1 MVSMAENLSQLDRQ
15 RLDAALAL
23 WQQWCPRPASKPQ
36 LISRLGGESNVSFLV
51 TDGTQQWALRL
62 NAEGPSLG
70 VNRQSERAAHS
81 AAAQAGLAPSVV
93 YCSAEVLV
101 TPFIAGEKPSLTKL
115 SAIGGLLRQVHELPI
130 ELPALKP
137 LDYLQQNLLAARP
150 YQGQA
155 DSKLIEDCAQWLAQH
170 FPNEPIT
177 TVPCHN
183 DCLLANLVSADSV
196 LQLIDW
202 EYAAVMDPAFELAV
216 VCAGNTLN
224 EAEKTQLFEGYG
236 LEKIDTQFLQRL
248 HYYQAY
254 YGLLEILWWRRRG
267 SPQKAELDCLLRF
280 LDS

>member
-1 MVSMAENLSQLDRQ
+1 MAENLSQLDRR

-23 WQQWCPRPASKPQ
+23 WPQWHPRPARKPQ
-36 LISRLGGESNVSFLV
+36 LMSRLGGESNVSFLV
-51 TDGTQQWALRL
+51 SDGVQQWVLRQ

-93 YCSAEVLV
+93 YSSVDVLV
-101 TPFIAGEKPSLTKL
+101 TPFIAGEKPSLIIL
-115 SAIGGLLRQVHELPI
+115 SAIGRLLRQVHELPI
-130 ELPALKP
+130 ALPALQP
-137 LDYLQQNLLAARP
+137 LDYLQENLLAARP

-183 DCLLANLVSADSV
+183 DCLLANLVSTDSV

-202 EYAAVMDPAFELAV
+202 EYAAAMDPAFELAV

-224 EAEKTQLFEGYG
+224 AAQKAQLFEGYG
-236 LEKIDTQFLQRL
+236 LEKIDTPFLQRL

-254 YGLLEILWWRRRG
+254 YRLLEILWWRRRC
-267 SPQKAELDCLLRF
+267 SPQKAQLDCLVRF

>member
-1 MVSMAENLSQLDRQ
+1 MAENHSQLDRQ

-23 WQQWCPRPASKPQ
+23 WPQWHPRPARKPQ
-36 LISRLGGESNVSFLV
+36 MMSRLGGESNVSFLV
-51 TDGTQQWALRL
+51 SDGAQQWALRL

-93 YCSAEVLV
+93 YSSAGVLV
-101 TPFIAGEKPSLTKL
+101 TRFIAGEAVSLTRL
-115 SAIGGLLRQVHELPI
+115 SDIGRLLARVHELQV
-130 ELPALKP
+130 ELPTLKP
-137 LDYLQQNLLAARP
+137 LDYLQENLLAARHAH
-150 YQGQA
+150 GQA
-155 DSKLIEDCAQWLAQH
+155 NSKLIEHCAQWLKQH
-170 FPNEPIT
+170 LPNEPIT

-183 DCLLANLVSADSV
+183 DCLLANLVSVDKV

-202 EYAAVMDPAFELAV
+202 EYAAAMDPAFELAV

-224 EAEKTQLFEGYG
+224 EAQKTQLLQGYG

-254 YGLLEILWWRRRG
+254 YRLLEILWWLRRG
-267 SPQKAELDCLLRF
+267 SSQKAQLDRLVRF
-280 LDS
+280 LDR